1 MLKIIG
7 IVAAVIVI
15 AIAVLAIYAATK
27 PDSFTV
33 QRAIVIKAPPEKI
46 FALITDLHGWAAW
59 SPYEAKDPAMKRT
72 FSGAPSG
79 KGAIYEWDGNN
90 KVGQGR
96 MEIIDAPPPAKVVI
110 KLDFIRPFEG
120 HNSAEFM
127 LAPQG
132 DMTAVTWTM
141 YGPARYITKVMSTVF
156 DLDKMIG
163 TDFEVGLANLKAA
176 AEK

>member
-7 IVAAVIVI
+7 AIAALVVL
-15 AIAVLAIYAATK
+15 AIAVVAIYAATK

-33 QRAIVIKAPPEKI
+33 RRSLAIKAPPEKI
-46 FALITDLHGWAAW
+46 FALITDLHGWRAW

-79 KGAIYEWDGNN
+79 NGAVYEWDGNSQ
-90 KVGQGR
+90 VGQGR
-96 MEIIDAPPPAKVVI
+96 MEIVDTAPPAKVLI

-120 HNSAEFM
+120 HNTAEFA

-132 DMTAVTWTM
+132 DTTTVTWSM
-141 YGPARYITKVMSTVF
+141 YGPARYITKVMSTLF

-163 TDFEVGLANLKAA
+163 NDFEAGLANLKAV